1 MNRYLVFRTDRI
13 GDFLLTLIL
22 IKNIKRNDKDSH
34 ISVICSKKNYD
45 YIKSFNFVDKTYLL
59 KNDYLN
65 KFKLIK
71 ELRKTVFK
79 YSIIHD
85 GKKRSFFI
93 NLFLKKIKTL
103 NVDNNNIKIS
113 HFSKI
118 KKIIKIMNFNFK
130 DIDLNI
136 LENRDQK
143 FKHLDRL
150 NYIIIHYDE
159 KWSNKTYIKSY
170 KNIEP
175 SDTQLF
181 KFLMALKLKFN
192 LHVVVTTGT
201 KSPIL
206 LDTVFAKI
214 IDKKI
219 EFIKNLNFFELEYLV
234 SKSKLLISCHGAI
247 SHIAAAHKIK
257 QIDIIDI
264 NTKNPYINWTEH
276 FRNYSSLYRK
286 DFINLSN
293 EILDL

>member
-1 MNRYLVFRTDRI
+1 M
-13 GDFLLTLIL
+13 
-22 IKNIKRNDKDSH
+22 
-34 ISVICSKKNYD
+34 
-45 YIKSFNFVDKTYLL
+45 
-59 KNDYLN
+59 
-65 KFKLIK
+65 
-71 ELRKTVFK
+71 
-79 YSIIHD
+79 
-85 GKKRSFFI
+85 
-93 NLFLKKIKTL
+93 
-103 NVDNNNIKIS
+103 
-113 HFSKI
+113 
-118 KKIIKIMNFNFK
+118 
-130 DIDLNI
+130 
-136 LENRDQK
+136 
-143 FKHLDRL
+143 
-150 NYIIIHYDE
+150 
-159 KWSNKTYIKSY
+159 
-170 KNIEP
+170 
-175 SDTQLF
+175 
-181 KFLMALKLKFN
+181 
-192 LHVVVTTGT
+192 VVTTGS

>member
-1 MNRYLVFRTDRI
+1 MNRYLIFRTDRI

-22 IKNIKRNDKDSH
+22 IKNIRRNDKDSH

-45 YIKSFNFVDKTYLL
+45 YIRSFDLVDKTYLFQ
-59 KNDYLN
+59 NDYKN
-65 KFKLIK
+65 KFRLIK
-71 ELRKTVFK
+71 ELRKFVFK

-93 NLFLKKIKTL
+93 NLFLKNIKTL
-103 NVDNNNIKIS
+103 NVDNNDIKIS
-113 HFSKI
+113 HINKI
-118 KKIIKIMNFNFK
+118 KKIIKIMNFYYK
-130 DIDLNI
+130 DIDLNT
-136 LENRDQK
+136 LENRDQN
-143 FKHLDRL
+143 FKHLNRS
-150 NYIIIHYDE
+150 NYIILHYDE

-175 SDTQLF
+175 SEAQLF
-181 KFLMALKLKFN
+181 NFLLALRLKFN

-201 KSPIL
+201 KPPIL
-206 LDTVFAKI
+206 LNTLFTKVV
-214 IDKKI
+214 DKKI
-219 EFIKNLNFFELEYLV
+219 EFIENLNFLELEYLV

-264 NTKNPYINWTEH
+264 NIKNPYTNWTEH
-276 FRNYSSLYRK
+276 FRNYFFLYRE

-293 EILDL
+293 KILK